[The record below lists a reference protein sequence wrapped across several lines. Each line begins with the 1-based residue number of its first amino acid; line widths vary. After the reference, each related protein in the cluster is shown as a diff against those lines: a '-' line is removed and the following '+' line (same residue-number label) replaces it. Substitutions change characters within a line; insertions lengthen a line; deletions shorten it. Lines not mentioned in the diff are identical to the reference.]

1 MAELIL
7 VSPRQRLLRPL
18 VEAALQNELRLLE
31 AGIRRTQQRLSAFE
45 TRYGLSTAEF
55 LRRYENDELQETL
68 DLAEWVGEYRMLER
82 LQNKATTLR
91 EIQFA
96 S

>member
-18 VEAALQNELRLLE
+18 VEAALQNELRLQE